1 MTKAVSIILTLALV
15 MGICLSGC
23 QTKTSESQATA
34 DSATADNAKNTSA
47 EYAESLF
54 DTGYVHEINV
64 EISEDDWKDLLENP
78 LEKTKYKANVT
89 IDGNR
94 VENVSFATKGNT
106 SLSQVASSDSD
117 RYSFKINFGKYEKG
131 QTYQGLD
138 KLNLNNIMSDATYM
152 KDYLSYM
159 IMREAGVSA
168 PLTSY
173 AALSIN
179 GELHGL
185 YIAIENVS
193 DSFLERNGQRR
204 SAMDVFEILN
214 DKSIRKLEARKLIAD
229 SISDGSFSLTDFS
242 GRAEQ
247 LNDKQTA
254 TFLEAIESVTGQKDS
269 RLGVEY
275 LKFAEKYILSDNNSC
290 KREASRIVG
299 NMAHLYPD
307 ELGVAIEALLK
318 NTSVSGTVVRW
329 GSAYALARIIVLERY
344 RNSDLVNTVRDIYE
358 AEQENGVRN
367 QYAKAL
373 KRIKAI

>member
-152 KDYLSYM
+152 KDCLSYM

-173 AALSIN
+173 VSLSIN

-193 DSFLERNGQRR
+193 DSFLERNG
-204 SAMDVFEILN
+204 SKE
-214 DKSIRKLEARKLIAD
+214 KCY
-229 SISDGSFSLTDFS
+229 
-242 GRAEQ
+242 GRVQ
-247 LNDKQTA
+247 N
-254 TFLEAIESVTGQKDS
+254 
-269 RLGVEY
+269 
-275 LKFAEKYILSDNNSC
+275 
-290 KREASRIVG
+290 
-299 NMAHLYPD
+299 P
-307 ELGVAIEALLK
+307 
-318 NTSVSGTVVRW
+318 
-329 GSAYALARIIVLERY
+329 ER
-344 RNSDLVNTVRDIYE
+344 
-358 AEQENGVRN
+358 
-367 QYAKAL
+367 
-373 KRIKAI
+373 

>member
-1 MTKAVSIILTLALV
+1 
-15 MGICLSGC
+15 
-23 QTKTSESQATA
+23 
-34 DSATADNAKNTSA
+34 
-47 EYAESLF
+47 
-54 DTGYVHEINV
+54 
-64 EISEDDWKDLLENP
+64 
-78 LEKTKYKANVT
+78 
-89 IDGNR
+89 
-94 VENVSFATKGNT
+94 
-106 SLSQVASSDSD
+106 
-117 RYSFKINFGKYEKG
+117 
-131 QTYQGLD
+131 
-138 KLNLNNIMSDATYM
+138 
-152 KDYLSYM
+152 
-159 IMREAGVSA
+159 
-168 PLTSY
+168 
-173 AALSIN
+173 
-179 GELHGL
+179 
-185 YIAIENVS
+185 
-193 DSFLERNGQRR
+193 
-204 SAMDVFEILN
+204 MDVFEILN

-254 TFLEAIESVTGQKDS
+254 TFLEAIESVTGQ
-269 RLGVEY
+269 
-275 LKFAEKYILSDNNSC
+275 
-290 KREASRIVG
+290 ASRIVG

>member
-1 MTKAVSIILTLALV
+1 MTKAVSIILTLSLV

-185 YIAIENVS
+185 YIAI
-193 DSFLERNGQRR
+193 
-204 SAMDVFEILN
+204 
-214 DKSIRKLEARKLIAD
+214 D

>member
-34 DSATADNAKNTSA
+34 DSATADNTKNTSA
-47 EYAESLF
+47 AYAESLF

-173 AALSIN
+173 VSLSIN

-193 DSFLERNGQRR
+193 DSFLERNG
-204 SAMDVFEILN
+204 SKE
-214 DKSIRKLEARKLIAD
+214 KCY
-229 SISDGSFSLTDFS
+229 
-242 GRAEQ
+242 GRVQ
-247 LNDKQTA
+247 N
-254 TFLEAIESVTGQKDS
+254 
-269 RLGVEY
+269 
-275 LKFAEKYILSDNNSC
+275 
-290 KREASRIVG
+290 
-299 NMAHLYPD
+299 P
-307 ELGVAIEALLK
+307 
-318 NTSVSGTVVRW
+318 
-329 GSAYALARIIVLERY
+329 ER
-344 RNSDLVNTVRDIYE
+344 
-358 AEQENGVRN
+358 
-367 QYAKAL
+367 
-373 KRIKAI
+373 

>member
-1 MTKAVSIILTLALV
+1 
-15 MGICLSGC
+15 
-23 QTKTSESQATA
+23 
-34 DSATADNAKNTSA
+34 
-47 EYAESLF
+47 
-54 DTGYVHEINV
+54 
-64 EISEDDWKDLLENP
+64 
-78 LEKTKYKANVT
+78 
-89 IDGNR
+89 
-94 VENVSFATKGNT
+94 
-106 SLSQVASSDSD
+106 
-117 RYSFKINFGKYEKG
+117 
-131 QTYQGLD
+131 
-138 KLNLNNIMSDATYM
+138 
-152 KDYLSYM
+152 
-159 IMREAGVSA
+159 
-168 PLTSY
+168 
-173 AALSIN
+173 
-179 GELHGL
+179 
-185 YIAIENVS
+185 
-193 DSFLERNGQRR
+193 
-204 SAMDVFEILN
+204 MDVFEILN

-247 LNDKQTA
+247 LKDKQTA
-254 TFLEAIESVTGQKDS
+254 TFLEAIESVTGQKDR

>member
-1 MTKAVSIILTLALV
+1 
-15 MGICLSGC
+15 
-23 QTKTSESQATA
+23 
-34 DSATADNAKNTSA
+34 
-47 EYAESLF
+47 
-54 DTGYVHEINV
+54 
-64 EISEDDWKDLLENP
+64 
-78 LEKTKYKANVT
+78 
-89 IDGNR
+89 
-94 VENVSFATKGNT
+94 
-106 SLSQVASSDSD
+106 
-117 RYSFKINFGKYEKG
+117 
-131 QTYQGLD
+131 
-138 KLNLNNIMSDATYM
+138 
-152 KDYLSYM
+152 
-159 IMREAGVSA
+159 
-168 PLTSY
+168 
-173 AALSIN
+173 
-179 GELHGL
+179 
-185 YIAIENVS
+185 
-193 DSFLERNGQRR
+193 
-204 SAMDVFEILN
+204 MDVFEILN

-275 LKFAEKYILSDNNSC
+275 LKFAEKYILSDNSSC

-367 QYAKAL
+367 QHAKAL

>member
-1 MTKAVSIILTLALV
+1 
-15 MGICLSGC
+15 
-23 QTKTSESQATA
+23 
-34 DSATADNAKNTSA
+34 
-47 EYAESLF
+47 
-54 DTGYVHEINV
+54 
-64 EISEDDWKDLLENP
+64 
-78 LEKTKYKANVT
+78 
-89 IDGNR
+89 
-94 VENVSFATKGNT
+94 
-106 SLSQVASSDSD
+106 
-117 RYSFKINFGKYEKG
+117 
-131 QTYQGLD
+131 
-138 KLNLNNIMSDATYM
+138 
-152 KDYLSYM
+152 
-159 IMREAGVSA
+159 
-168 PLTSY
+168 
-173 AALSIN
+173 
-179 GELHGL
+179 
-185 YIAIENVS
+185 
-193 DSFLERNGQRR
+193 
-204 SAMDVFEILN
+204 MDVFEILN

-275 LKFAEKYILSDNNSC
+275 LKFAEKYIRSDNNSC

>member
-1 MTKAVSIILTLALV
+1 
-15 MGICLSGC
+15 
-23 QTKTSESQATA
+23 
-34 DSATADNAKNTSA
+34 
-47 EYAESLF
+47 
-54 DTGYVHEINV
+54 
-64 EISEDDWKDLLENP
+64 
-78 LEKTKYKANVT
+78 
-89 IDGNR
+89 
-94 VENVSFATKGNT
+94 
-106 SLSQVASSDSD
+106 
-117 RYSFKINFGKYEKG
+117 
-131 QTYQGLD
+131 
-138 KLNLNNIMSDATYM
+138 
-152 KDYLSYM
+152 
-159 IMREAGVSA
+159 
-168 PLTSY
+168 
-173 AALSIN
+173 
-179 GELHGL
+179 
-185 YIAIENVS
+185 
-193 DSFLERNGQRR
+193 
-204 SAMDVFEILN
+204 MDVFKILN

-275 LKFAEKYILSDNNSC
+275 LKFVEKYILSDNNSC

>member
-193 DSFLERNGQRR
+193 DSFQRR

>member
-1 MTKAVSIILTLALV
+1 
-15 MGICLSGC
+15 
-23 QTKTSESQATA
+23 
-34 DSATADNAKNTSA
+34 
-47 EYAESLF
+47 
-54 DTGYVHEINV
+54 
-64 EISEDDWKDLLENP
+64 
-78 LEKTKYKANVT
+78 
-89 IDGNR
+89 
-94 VENVSFATKGNT
+94 
-106 SLSQVASSDSD
+106 
-117 RYSFKINFGKYEKG
+117 
-131 QTYQGLD
+131 
-138 KLNLNNIMSDATYM
+138 
-152 KDYLSYM
+152 
-159 IMREAGVSA
+159 
-168 PLTSY
+168 
-173 AALSIN
+173 
-179 GELHGL
+179 
-185 YIAIENVS
+185 
-193 DSFLERNGQRR
+193 
-204 SAMDVFEILN
+204 MDVFEILN

-275 LKFAEKYILSDNNSC
+275 LKFVEKYILSDNNSC

>member
-193 DSFLERNGQRR
+193 DSFLERNGQ
-204 SAMDVFEILN
+204 SADGALYKPESDMMNNAGKGEAPQGDMQPPQGGDTQKTG
-214 DKSIRKLEARKLIAD
+214 DKVDA
-229 SISDGSFSLTDFS
+229 SDLKLTDMGS
-242 GRAEQ
+242 QGGEKGGKGAPNGMPNGGNVPNYSEQ
-247 LNDKQTA
+247 PSKSS
-254 TFLEAIESVTGQKDS
+254 E
-269 RLGVEY
+269 
-275 LKFAEKYILSDNNSC
+275 
-290 KREASRIVG
+290 
-299 NMAHLYPD
+299 
-307 ELGVAIEALLK
+307 
-318 NTSVSGTVVRW
+318 
-329 GSAYALARIIVLERY
+329 
-344 RNSDLVNTVRDIYE
+344 
-358 AEQENGVRN
+358 
-367 QYAKAL
+367 
-373 KRIKAI
+373 